1 MKRKNSYN
9 QKLLLHLS
17 FTGTNFRGFQYQ
29 KKGKTVQKEIEN
41 ALKKIN
47 FEPKIVGC
55 SRTDGGVHSRNFFA
69 HTIYKD
75 PDRGLKE
82 ILKGLNSNLSE
93 DILIK
98 SVARVSED
106 YHARFSASSKIYR
119 YFLFLGDN
127 IPPPVEPFVTKFF
140 VNLDIEKMGEILFLF
155 IGKKDFRAFTTSE
168 GRKISTL
175 KEILSVSIFEKK
187 PLICIEIKG
196 KSFLHR
202 MVRFLVSALVSYGR
216 GKVDKN
222 FLAIAL
228 EGKVDFLP
236 FPAMPAKG
244 LHLWDVEIDK
254 GMLIEKYDNSCP
266 LPLWPFESIDFEK
279 SFHFPL

>member
-1 MKRKNSYN
+1 MKRKNSSS
-9 QKLLLHLS
+9 QKLLLYLS
-17 FTGTNFRGFQYQ
+17 FTGTDFSGFQYQ

-41 ALKKIN
+41 ALKKID

-55 SRTDGGVHSRNFFA
+55 SRTDGGVHARNYLA
-69 HTIYKD
+69 HTLYKD
-75 PDRGLKE
+75 PNRSLNK
-82 ILKGLNSNLSE
+82 ILKGLNSNLPK

-98 SVARVSED
+98 SVAKVSED
-106 YHARFSASSKIYR
+106 YHARFSASSKTYR
-119 YFLFLGDN
+119 YFIFLGEN
-127 IPPPVEPFVTKFF
+127 IPPPVEPFATSYFA
-140 VNLDIEKMGEILFLF
+140 NLETEKIKEILPLF
-155 IGKKDFRAFTTSE
+155 VGKKDFKAFTTSE
-168 GRKISTL
+168 GRKINTQ
-175 KEILSVSIFEKK
+175 KEILSASILEKK

-202 MVRFLVSALVSYGR
+202 MARFLVSALVSYGR

-222 FLAIAL
+222 FLEIAL

-244 LHLWDVEIDK
+244 LHLWDVEMKEVEIF
-254 GMLIEKYDNSCP
+254 EKYDNSCP